1 MRGDQFFGRDG
12 QRLCGAKKVGFVV
25 GEKFED
31 RREYRWVVQSR
42 AQAIRVEPRQRKEAF
57 RAVTVLQDPAKHSQ
71 GQGGGAGAGLGTGG
85 FIRQIGGD
93 GDCGDLSAGLG

>member
-31 RREYRWVVQSR
+31 RREYRWVIQSS
-42 AQAIRVEPRQRKEAF
+42 AQAIGVEPRQREKAF

-71 GQGGGAGAGLGTGG
+71 GQRGGAGPRLGG
-85 FIRQIGGD
+85 FMWQIGGD
-93 GDCGDLSAGLG
+93 GDCDDLSAGLG